1 MPFSLLNATT
11 LTSFTPLQAHHRM
24 LVQLLSCLLAS
35 LSLITPAQA
44 GPIQK
49 RYTSALIRSYRTNTC
64 LTLQGGVQIVD
75 GSLLSVGDCSTATR
89 WDINP
94 GSGSV
99 IVSGTS
105 FALDAGIGPHNNVPA
120 KVWTSYPGA
129 PQQT

>member
-1 MPFSLLNATT
+1 MIVSTTIFALAVVPALIVASPF
-11 LTSFTPLQAHHRM
+11 
-24 LVQLLSCLLAS
+24 
-35 LSLITPAQA
+35 
-44 GPIQK
+44 QK
-49 RYTSALIRSYRTNTC
+49 RFTNQVIVSGRTGTC

-75 GSLLSVGDCSTATR
+75 GSLLRVGDCATATK

-99 IVSGTS
+99 IVSGTK
-105 FALDAGIGPHNNVPA
+105 FALDAGLDPHNNVPA